1 MVSRALSLRFL
12 SHIRAYRPDHIK
24 HGKMLHFKVRSFGKE
39 DTPDVVKIATKS
51 TFQYC
56 AESLESWSE
65 HDPDGIK
72 VAVLDSG
79 RVIGLCAAV
88 NHNENFS
95 FGGTFIVLEEY
106 RHLEI
111 GHKLFAACF
120 AHAGNR
126 NIGLNSPADKLTS
139 YKRRGFTVFEESFS
153 SLEYECNGKLNVE
166 PLSDQLPPKVELK
179 PFEESH
185 LNAMAAYDRALM
197 GYDRKVILKA
207 NCKEANT
214 KTLVAFKNGICVG
227 FGSVKLNISKA
238 ARVGPLYANDP
249 AVAEVM
255 FKRLVDSMPEAKGFA
270 TVTISKNLA
279 GNEMIRKLGLPVHA
293 NLLRMYTKEKLYI
306 NTSKVFCQFDVDFSP
321 F

>member
-1 MVSRALSLRFL
+1 M
-12 SHIRAYRPDHIK
+12 I
-24 HGKMLHFKVRSFGKE
+24 HFKIRSFVKK
-39 DTPDVVKIATKS
+39 DIPDVVKIATQN

-56 AESLESWSE
+56 SESLESWSE

-79 RVIGLCAAV
+79 KVIGLCAAV
-88 NHNENFS
+88 NHNEKFS

-106 RHLEI
+106 RHLGI
-111 GHKLFAACF
+111 GHKLFAAGF
-120 AHAGNR
+120 AHAGDR
-126 NIGLNSPADKLTS
+126 NIGLNSPADKFNL
-139 YKRRGFTVFEESFS
+139 YKKHGFTVIEESFS
-153 SLEYECNGKLNVE
+153 SLEYECSYKLNVE
-166 PLSDQLPPKVELK
+166 ALSDQLPSKVELK
-179 PFEESH
+179 PFEESC
-185 LNAMAAYDRALM
+185 LDAMSAYDRALI

-214 KTLVAFKNGICVG
+214 KTLVAFKNDICVG
-227 FGSVKLNISKA
+227 FGSVKLNISEA
-238 ARVGPLYANDP
+238 ARVGPLYADDP

-255 FKRLVDSMPEAKGFA
+255 FKRLVESMPEAKGFA

-279 GNEMIRKLGLPVHA
+279 ANETIKKLGLPIHA
-293 NLLRMYTKEKLYI
+293 NLLRMYTKKKLYI